1 MHAVHREGK
10 YVCEQKVV
18 LVTGSNSFLT
28 FARTQVKSRGITPA
42 NISSNLLGITGRS
55 DILVLLGPL
64 GEEEDIILG

>member
-18 LVTGSNSFLT
+18 VTGSNSFLT
-28 FARTQVKSRGITPA
+28 FARTQVKSRGISPA